1 MSTTQGPAAEASSQH
16 GPGQDGKTILLP
28 PAPQPT
34 SPAAA
39 ARRVR
44 PPWGDHL
51 LALLVLV
58 LAFLTASTLARN
70 SDLWF
75 HLATGRLLSQRQF
88 TFGTDPFAYTT
99 GGVYW
104 ACHSWLFDLALY
116 EFYGVVGGAGLVVL
130 KALLVAALAG
140 LLLMVRRPGTRSW
153 LPAVCTT
160 LALLAMSPR
169 LLLQPACVSYFFLG
183 LTLWLLWRQQD
194 DRDQRITRVLLLL
207 VCILWV
213 NMDEWFLL
221 GPALV
226 ALFWLGEW
234 LAGQRRT
241 PGWLVPAALAVCLLN
256 PHTYHAFTLPS
267 ELSPVT
273 WTGGLRED
281 GRLQAVFASAW
292 SPAYLTSAVHHPAGL
307 AFLALALLGL
317 VSFVL
322 HPRALRDWRLLVWLP
337 FAVLAVCQVRAVP
350 FFAVVAA
357 PITALNLQDFLATRQ
372 GRLGWLRG
380 PGYVLLGLALVALG
394 CLTWLGW
401 SVHGSRQV
409 AWDLQPDPSLRRAAE
424 ALHDWRRE
432 KVLPEGQR
440 VFALSPEVAH
450 YGAWFAPGE
459 KFFFDH
465 RYQLFSGAARDYE
478 AASRSLTSG
487 EERGEW
493 RRVLR
498 NNGVSVV
505 VYSDR
510 DPQRLFPVL
519 SRAAADPGRW
529 TLLDVAGQTL
539 LVGWDEGRPAGAPF
553 PPAFDPDRLALG
565 PQDDRARAAPPPA
578 PDRGPNP
585 LLPPRDFRSRAAR
598 LPPAPSWESAAATMY
613 LHYADDSEAA
623 QRQQQIQTSMNGYA
637 ASLAGLPALPA
648 GAPQAA
654 VQLVSSAN
662 LLFPPRDAPKFLV
675 PEQLGPYFAHLVQRS
690 PSLPLLAV
698 RAARGAVAVD
708 PEDANAWLRLGHAYT
723 LLRNTT
729 GEGSALGLLPPLA
742 QLRHIQIATAL
753 EQAVRLDPD
762 HSEMAHGEL
771 AFLYGERNF
780 LDQALEHRREELR
793 LTRRAGP
800 RPGESD
806 EEFADRLETL
816 DKDTAKVVQM
826 VEQSRKIYAA
836 QSRRLEGNRLAQA
849 DLALRLG
856 LARQALEEI
865 LMNTPPD
872 LLGSPGVRLELE
884 LLLQLGRADEVRPTL
899 NDPLTR
905 ENRQNLHY
913 LDLSPPMRSDGGPLY
928 AIPYHWPAYEWLHA
942 LQAAAVGDYAE
953 ARGEL
958 AAVRAGLRADHER
971 LQTQLREVDR
981 FQWPF
986 VGRLWAGPRP
996 IEAASAAEA
1005 LVSYLEI
1012 RAVLRAREPT
1022 LRAQQA
1028 DLLVLEGLLALEQGD
1043 TAAARSA
1050 FVEAQGL
1057 CAGDAVPFAGAPIV
1071 ALYLGKMS
1079 ARE

>member
-1 MSTTQGPAAEASSQH
+1 MTTTQGPAAEASSQQ
-16 GPGQDGKTILLP
+16 GPAQDGTTILLP
-28 PAPQPT
+28 PAPQPVQ
-34 SPAAA
+34 A
-39 ARRVR
+39 ARLARR
-44 PPWGDHL
+44 PWGDYS
-51 LALLVLV
+51 LALLVLA

-75 HLATGRLLSQRQF
+75 HLATGRLLSGRQF

-104 ACHSWLFDLALY
+104 ACHSWLFDLALH
-116 EFYGVVGGAGLVVL
+116 EFYLLIGGTGLVVL
-130 KALLVAALAG
+130 KALLVASLAG
-140 LLLMVRRPGTRSW
+140 LLLMVRRPRTRVW

-194 DRDQRITRVLLLL
+194 ERDRKITRALLLL
-207 VCILWV
+207 AFVLWV

-221 GPALV
+221 GPVLV
-226 ALFWLGEW
+226 ALYWLGER
-234 LAGQRRT
+234 LAGQRWT

-281 GRLQAVFASAW
+281 GRLQGVFASAW
-292 SPAYLTSAVHHPAGL
+292 SPAYLTTAVRHPAGL
-307 AFLALALLGL
+307 AYLSLTLLGL
-317 VSFVL
+317 VSFLVQ
-322 HPRALRDWRLLVWLP
+322 PRALRDWRLLVWLP
-337 FAVLAVCQVRAVP
+337 FAVLAACQVRAVP

-357 PITALNLQDFLATRQ
+357 PITALNWQDFLATRQ
-372 GRLGWLRG
+372 GRLGWLRA

-394 CLTWLGW
+394 FLTWLGW
-401 SVHGSRQV
+401 SVNGGRQV
-409 AWDLQPDPSLRRAAE
+409 AWDVQPDPSLRRAAE
-424 ALHDWRRE
+424 ALRDWRRE
-432 KVLPEGQR
+432 KLLPQGQR

-450 YGAWFAPGE
+450 YGAWFAPGQ

-478 AASRSLTSG
+478 TACRGLTSAPEG
-487 EERGEW
+487 GDDW

-498 NNGVSVV
+498 DNDVSVV
-505 VYSDR
+505 VYFDR
-510 DPQRLFPVL
+510 DPQRLSPVL
-519 SRAAADPGRW
+519 RRAAADTGHW
-529 TLLDVAGQTL
+529 TLLDVAGQAL
-539 LVGWDEGRPAGAPF
+539 LVGWAEGRPAGTPS
-553 PPAFDPDRLALG
+553 PPALDPDRLALG
-565 PQDDRARAAPPPA
+565 PQDDRARAAAPPA

-585 LLPPRDFRSRAAR
+585 LLPPRDFRSRATR
-598 LPPAPSWESAAATMY
+598 LSPAPSWESAAATMY

-623 QRQQQIQTSMNGYA
+623 QRQQQIQTSMNAYA

-662 LLFPPRDAPKFLV
+662 LLFPPGGAPTFLV
-675 PEQLGPYFAHLVQRS
+675 REQLGPYFAHLVQRS

-698 RAARGAVAVD
+698 RAARRAIVAD
-708 PEDANAWLRLGHAYT
+708 PEDANAWLRLGQAYA
-723 LLRNTT
+723 LLRSAT

-742 QLRHIQIATAL
+742 QLRYVQVATAL

-762 HSEMAHGEL
+762 LEMAHSEL
-771 AFLYGERNF
+771 SFLYGERNY
-780 LDQALEHRREELR
+780 LDVALEHHREELR
-793 LTRRAGP
+793 LTRLAGK
-800 RPGESD
+800 RSGESN
-806 EEFADRLETL
+806 EEYDDRLDLL
-816 DKDTAKVVQM
+816 DRDTAKLVQM
-826 VEQSRKIYAA
+826 VEQGRKIYAA

-856 LARQALEEI
+856 LVRQALDET

-872 LLGSPGVRLELE
+872 LLGSPGIRLELD

-899 NDPLTR
+899 NDSLMR
-905 ENRQNLHY
+905 ENRQNLRY
-913 LDLSPPMRSDGGPLY
+913 LDLAPPQRSDGGPLY
-928 AIPYHWPAYEWLHA
+928 ATPYHWPAYEWLHV
-942 LQAAAVGDYAE
+942 LQTAAVGDYAE

-958 AAVRAGLRADHER
+958 AAIRAALKSDHQR
-971 LQTQLREVDR
+971 LEGQLREVDTR
-981 FQWPF
+981 LWPF
-986 VGRLWAGPRP
+986 VGELWTGAGP
-996 IEAASAAEA
+996 IEAASSAEA
-1005 LVSYLEI
+1005 LVTYLEL
-1012 RAVLRAREPT
+1012 RAALRAREPT

-1050 FVEAQGL
+1050 FAEAQGL
-1057 CAGDAVPFAGAPIV
+1057 CAGDAVPFAGAPIA